1 MSEKG
6 QPSFL
11 LTGLMN
17 QSPEEMNNIE
27 VLEEILRLI
36 FTYGKEKVDFGV
48 ILSTENI
55 IILFTIIKFVSY

>member
-1 MSEKG
+1 MK
-6 QPSFL
+6 
-11 LTGLMN
+11 